1 MLYTEDI
8 DNEMIEDVAT
18 MKVTIYSKNNCMQC
32 KMTKRFLTEHN
43 VDFEE
48 RNINQNP
55 EYIAYLKQ
63 QGFQAVP
70 VVEVTGH
77 PAFYGFRPD
86 QLQQIAG

>member
-1 MLYTEDI
+1 
-8 DNEMIEDVAT
+8 

-55 EYIAYLKQ
+55 EYVTYLKE
-63 QGFQAVP
+63 QGFQSLP
-70 VVEVTGH
+70 VVEAAGH
-77 PAFYGFRPD
+77 KAFFGFRPD